1 MEVHQVSNYCC
12 AVINE
17 KNRVCDAN
25 SGLINGGGGLRMT
38 IYPGFPAARDAV
50 KMPAS
55 VFAVPEDPSK

>member
-1 MEVHQVSNYCC
+1 MEVHQVNNHCF
-12 AVINE
+12 AVSTKRI
-17 KNRVCDAN
+17 VCDAN